1 MDRGELPR
9 RDGAP
14 RRVMPDVRLEF
25 RDVAKRFAGRRS
37 EVLAV
42 EDVSFAVNDGEVV
55 SLIGPSGCG
64 KSTLLNIASGLD
76 RASRGMALVDGE
88 EVTEVNEHVAFML
101 QKDLLLPW
109 RSIRENV
116 EFGLEIQGVRGS
128 ERRRRSSDWLER
140 CHLADFAGHYPHQ
153 LSGGMRQRAALA
165 RTLVTDPHVLLL
177 DEPFSALDA
186 QTKMILQQDLA
197 TMLEQSDKTALF
209 ITHDLVEAV
218 ALSDRVLVMSPR
230 PGRIIEE
237 IVVDIPERANPLER
251 RKNEAVGACVAR
263 LMSLLH
269 VGELEP
275 A

>member
-25 RDVAKRFAGRRS
+25 RDVAKRFTGRRS

-116 EFGLEIQGVRGS
+116 EFGLEIQGVRGR
-128 ERRRRSSDWLER
+128 ERARRSSDWLQR

-197 TMLEQSDKTALF
+197 TMLEQSSKTALF

-275 A
+275 V